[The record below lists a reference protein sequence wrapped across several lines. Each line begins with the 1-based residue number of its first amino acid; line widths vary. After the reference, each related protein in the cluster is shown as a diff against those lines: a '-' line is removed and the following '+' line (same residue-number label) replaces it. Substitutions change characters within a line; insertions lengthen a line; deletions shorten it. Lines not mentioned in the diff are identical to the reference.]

1 MILLLPPLIAHR
13 APFLIQAATSTKH
26 VLTGYPP
33 QKSGNVVVVS
43 EDFQPPEKWRNGG
56 EGNQGEGRGAR
67 RGGAPMGMGRT
78 GSTLARVIAALSLAA
93 MVWSGAEAA
102 VTVTNLEREVSEDA
116 WGVRTPKN
124 DDQPERSEPRLRT
137 STTRGGPG
145 LTADAI
151 FFLALPSRFS
161 PFFAVLAGRPHG
173 GQRRCCQRHHHKER
187 QRRL

>member
-1 MILLLPPLIAHR
+1 
-13 APFLIQAATSTKH
+13 
-26 VLTGYPP
+26 
-33 QKSGNVVVVS
+33 
-43 EDFQPPEKWRNGG
+43 
-56 EGNQGEGRGAR
+56 
-67 RGGAPMGMGRT
+67 MGMGRT

-173 GQRRCCQRHHHKER
+173 GQRRCCQRHYHQER

>member
-1 MILLLPPLIAHR
+1 
-13 APFLIQAATSTKH
+13 
-26 VLTGYPP
+26 
-33 QKSGNVVVVS
+33 
-43 EDFQPPEKWRNGG
+43 
-56 EGNQGEGRGAR
+56 
-67 RGGAPMGMGRT
+67 MGMGRT

-151 FFLALPSRFS
+151 FFIALPSRFS
-161 PFFAVLAGRPHG
+161 PFLRCA
-173 GQRRCCQRHHHKER
+173 RRSTS
-187 QRRL
+187 RRTASLLPAPSP